1 MLKSYETIN
10 GTLLLF
16 SASATAKHYA
26 TCQLIHSS
34 HLIDRYIVTWVD
46 KELMFVNI
54 CFAQQSLSFV
64 CMILLVFKSPPSFS
78 DCDGD
83 SI

>member
-1 MLKSYETIN
+1 MLKPCETIN

-34 HLIDRYIVTWVD
+34 HLIDWFD
-46 KELMFVNI
+46 KELMCVNI

-64 CMILLVFKSPPSFS
+64 CVILLVFKSPPSFS